1 MARERIVQV
10 LGVLVMV
17 ATIVVTVA
25 AVVTEFT
32 GHTPGS

>member
-10 LGVLVMV
+10 LGVLITV

-25 AVVTEFT
+25 AVITEVT